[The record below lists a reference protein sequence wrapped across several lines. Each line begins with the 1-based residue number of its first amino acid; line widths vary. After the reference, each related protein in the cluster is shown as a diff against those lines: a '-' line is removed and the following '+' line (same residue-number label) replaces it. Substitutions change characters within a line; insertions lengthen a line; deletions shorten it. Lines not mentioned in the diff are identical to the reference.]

1 MTPPVNLLYLGGAL
15 FFGGVV
21 VATFAF
27 VPGVVIAVGGVA
39 TMVAHYV
46 KSRRD
51 PYSLATLQEIEE
63 RAEAD
68 RLREATGRAEG
79 DGVMCPRCFTVFDA
93 HLPSCPNC
101 AFRSR

>member
-1 MTPPVNLLYLGGAL
+1 MTPSVNLLFLGGAL

-21 VATFAF
+21 VAGFAF
-27 VPGVVIAVGGVA
+27 APGVMIAVGGVVM
-39 TMVAHYV
+39 MVVHFV

-51 PYSLATLQEIEE
+51 PYSLADLRELEE

-68 RLREATGRAEG
+68 RLREAMGRAEG
-79 DGVMCPRCFTVFDA
+79 DGVMCPQCFTVFNAD
-93 HLPSCPNC
+93 LPSCPNC